1 MPKDDASG
9 WMWLEASALISRAE
23 RLHRQY
29 FHITLSQH
37 RTPVW
42 EPPVDVLETADQ
54 LVIVVALPG
63 VDPETIQSA
72 IEGGAL
78 SVIGNR
84 SVPAALNATVI
95 HRLELPHGR
104 FERRVTLPSG
114 RYGEVRSAI
123 DNGCLIVT
131 LDKILRPRS
140 P

>member
-1 MPKDDASG
+1 MARDQASG
-9 WMWLEASALISRAE
+9 WMWLEASALVARAE
-23 RLHRQY
+23 RFHRQY

-37 RTPVW
+37 RTPIW

-63 VDPETIQSA
+63 VDPDTIQSA
-72 IEGGAL
+72 FEGGAL

-84 SVPAALNATVI
+84 CLPLALNAAVI

-104 FERRVTLPSG
+104 FERRVPLPSG
-114 RYGEVRSAI
+114 SYGEVRSAI

-131 LDKILRPRS
+131 LDKIL
-140 P
+140 

>member
-1 MPKDDASG
+1 MIKQSKIATPA
-9 WMWLEASALISRAE
+9 WMWLDACAMVARAE

-29 FHITLSQH
+29 FHISQSQH

-42 EPPVDVLETADQ
+42 EPPVDVLETAGQ
-54 LVIVVALPG
+54 LVIFVALPG
-63 VDPETIQSA
+63 VDPETIESA
-72 IEGGAL
+72 IEGDAL
-78 SVIGNR
+78 VVVGER
-84 SVPAALNATVI
+84 AFPAALGAAFI

-131 LDKILRPRS
+131 LDKTL
-140 P
+140 